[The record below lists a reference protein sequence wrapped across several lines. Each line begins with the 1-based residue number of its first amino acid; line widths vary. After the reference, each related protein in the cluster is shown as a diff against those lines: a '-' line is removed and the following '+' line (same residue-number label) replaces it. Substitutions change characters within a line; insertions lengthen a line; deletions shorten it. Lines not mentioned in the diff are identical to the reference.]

1 MAKRN
6 KIKSA
11 RPLLKLEALEQRQL
25 LAGGFTTAQGQEFS
39 NIVHAN
45 GNVYD
50 QVLLK
55 TSAITVTSDAGQI
68 TRVSFLDLQG
78 DIVQAEFSG
87 AGSLSISLDSFSG
100 PAEATKYSQPGVQY
114 VSGLASFTI
123 QGSDATTNFTLFSV
137 GTATANGGADN
148 PIFAGGTMKGGD
160 ATADAARITV
170 VADPSNPNGSTFGGI
185 RAGNAVFSADSGP
198 VGISAANVQIQNV
211 VTVGNVNATG
221 TAIPTLIF
229 GTNSQFGTVTVA
241 GGGLVSA
248 NGSSINN
255 TGSYKYGITLA
266 AGTKSDGTVD
276 AAETSGSSLNFTGSN
291 PFAAVNN
298 VFTLTKSV
306 DTIPGMTGA
315 AGTTTNGDDTID
327 STLDDNNAGTGTLSN
342 LDTINGGKGVDTL
355 NILDLDGTGG
365 SAQPAGI
372 TVSGV
377 EIVNIRAAD
386 VTSFNTSTWSDVTN
400 LNVTQATSAT
410 ITAAKTTAVGIAG
423 VTGAVT
429 ENGGSSVTVTTSGS
443 TVTVGGITAPAGA
456 ITVTHSKTAENAVSI
471 NGGTNVTLSAS
482 GRTDTD
488 ADATTG
494 TITIGNTTKPSGT
507 ISVTSTG
514 VSSDTLTA
522 SATQGNVAIT
532 GGSTVTVTSVAAS
545 ATTKA
550 AADTTNYTVTQSY
563 VNVTGGAS
571 TTSVTVNQDA
581 AVTAANAVAAVAGT
595 KEVTELTFAAMAAND
610 TIIIDGLTF
619 TASKTLTAA
628 QAAAAFANLAASSVH
643 GSTAASSGVY
653 SGTLSANWSS
663 GAVVTASGTSK
674 VTFTAAAV
682 GNATDIDV
690 DDGTIDP
697 TVSTTAG
704 TAATA
709 AVTGKMGVVGGKVVI
724 ADNGDG
730 VLATVSL
737 TGMGAAS
744 TINSKGL
751 TALTVAN
758 SNEDVTITN
767 TAATTLGLTVNAA
780 GISGNTAVVT
790 DGSGVYTTA
799 NVTATGT
806 NSWVDL
812 TGAAIATVAV
822 SGDKTVNLSG
832 STLAVLKTVT
842 VSGTAG
848 LTLDG
853 DEADTI
859 TSINTSAT
867 TGAVTATIN
876 PGTATYT
883 GGAGADMVTTVTTTT
898 PTKAVSLGA
907 GDDTLT
913 LAAGTT
919 SSTSELA
926 GADGTDTLSMVA
938 ADAQTASATATFE
951 AKISGFEKVQL
962 GQVAATTTNT
972 IDLDNL
978 DEISYVV
985 SGGLNAADSVLNI
998 DNMAN
1003 AGTLSITAAAGASA
1017 AVTDVD
1023 LKDATG
1029 TADSLNVIITNTA
1042 GIDAGTVNI
1051 AGVET
1056 INLTATDTTTTAI
1069 GTHMVKLVAD
1079 KVTSLVVTG
1088 NANLTISATSTY
1100 AALASLDASAATGV
1114 LTATGNGTIAQTI
1127 KGGSAADVLT
1137 AGYQG
1142 DTLIGNGG
1150 ADTLVVNGK
1159 SLVTLTGGDGNDTFD
1174 ISAATVNVN
1183 SYATITALA
1192 AGDKIKFS
1200 NANKFLAAAISLD
1213 PSTAVFQDYANA
1225 AINATDAADVAWFQY
1240 NGNTYV
1246 VENQSNGASF
1256 LNGTDRIVKVSG
1268 AVDLSAAVLSSS
1280 ADTLLIV

>member
-55 TSAITVTSDAGQI
+55 TSAITVTNDAGQI

-123 QGSDATTNFTLFSV
+123 QGSDATTNFSLFSV
-137 GTATANGGADN
+137 GTATANGGAEN

-198 VGISAANVQIQNV
+198 VGISAANVQVQNV

-248 NGSSINN
+248 NGASINN

-276 AAETSGSSLNFTGSN
+276 AAETTGSSLNFTGSN

-315 AGTTTNGDDTID
+315 AGTSTNGDDTID
-327 STLDDNNAGTGTLSN
+327 GTLDDNNVGTGTLSN
-342 LDTINGGKGVDTL
+342 LDTINGGKGIDTL

-377 EIVNIRAAD
+377 EVVNIRAAD

-429 ENGGSSVTVTTSGS
+429 ENGGSSVTVTTSG
-443 TVTVGGITAPAGA
+443 TAVTVGGTTAPAGA
-456 ITVTHSKTAENAVSI
+456 IAVTHSSQGANNIAVD
-471 NGGTNVTLSAS
+471 GGTTVNVTA
-482 GRTDTD
+482 
-488 ADATTG
+488 AKVAAG
-494 TITIGNTTKPSGT
+494 TITIGAATKASAA
-507 ISVTSTG
+507 VT
-514 VSSDTLTA
+514 VSSAGPAYASTTADNTLGA
-522 SATQGNVAIT
+522 
-532 GGSTVTVTSVAAS
+532 VTVTGGTSVSVTQMAAS
-545 ATTKA
+545 ATTAA
-550 AADTTNYTVTQSY
+550 AADTSSATITQS
-563 VNVTGGAS
+563 A
-571 TTSVTVNQDA
+571 VTVNGDANTTTVSVTQDA
-581 AVTAANAVAAVAGT
+581 AVTAVNAVTAVAGT
-595 KEVTELTFAAMAAND
+595 NEVTELTFAAMTAGQ

-619 TASKTLTAA
+619 TAGKALTAA

-643 GSTAASSGVY
+643 GPTAASSGVY
-653 SGTLSANWSS
+653 SGALSANFSS
-663 GAVVTASGTSK
+663 GPVVTANGVSK
-674 VTFTAAAV
+674 VTFTASTT
-682 GNATDIDV
+682 GNVTDIDPSTGNV
-690 DDGTIDP
+690 VP
-697 TVSTTAG
+697 TASTTAG

-709 AVTGKMGVVGGKVVI
+709 AVTGKMGVVGGAAVI
-724 ADNGDG
+724 ADNGTG
-730 VLATVSL
+730 KIATVSL
-737 TGMGAAS
+737 SGFGAAS
-744 TINSKGL
+744 TVTSKGL
-751 TALTVAN
+751 TALTLAN
-758 SNEDVTITN
+758 SNMDVTVTN
-767 TAATTLGLTVNAA
+767 TAATTLALTVNAA
-780 GISGNTAVVT
+780 GVSTNTAVV
-790 DGSGVYTTA
+790 DVGGVYTTV
-799 NVTATGT
+799 NLTATGT

-812 TGAAIATVAV
+812 TGGAVATLAV
-822 SGDKTVNLSG
+822 SGDKVVNLAG

-848 LTLDG
+848 LTLDA

-883 GGAGADMVTTVTTTT
+883 GGAGADTVTTVTTTT

-907 GDDTLT
+907 GDDKLT
-913 LAAGTT
+913 LAAGTQA
-919 SSTSELA
+919 STSELA
-926 GADGTDTLSMVA
+926 GNDGTDTLSMA
-938 ADAQTASATATFE
+938 SADAEAASATATFE
-951 AKISGFEKVQL
+951 TKISGFEKVQL
-962 GQVAATTTNT
+962 GQVPATTTDT

-978 DEISYVV
+978 DEISYVI

-1003 AGTLSITAAAGASA
+1003 AGTLSINAAAGAAA

-1029 TADSLNVIITNTA
+1029 TADSLNVIITNAA

-1056 INLTATDTTTTAI
+1056 INLTATDSDTTAI
-1069 GTHMVKLVAD
+1069 GTHNVKLIAD

-1088 NANLTISATSTY
+1088 NANLTIDATSTY
-1100 AALASLDASAATGV
+1100 AALATLDASAATGK
-1114 LTATGNGTIAQTI
+1114 LTATGNGTVAETI
-1127 KGGSAADVLT
+1127 KGGSAADTLT

-1159 SLVTLTGGDGNDTFD
+1159 SLVTLTGGAGADTFN
-1174 ISAATVNVN
+1174 ISTATVNVN
-1183 SYATITALA
+1183 SYATITDLA
-1192 AGDKIKFS
+1192 AGDKIQFS

-1225 AINATDAADVAWFQY
+1225 AINATDTNDVAWFQY